1 MIELYFIATLFT
13 SLLVGQFGRI
23 ELFGKLVNGY
33 IQDPFVF
40 LFLIFLMRQYGVSPL
55 RNLMRHKTVPLFL
68 MVVLLSFALPL
79 FDYSPAQNA
88 VAFLYLIRISLY
100 LLLGVY
106 LHTLYDRKKT
116 VVKGVEKLLG
126 FFSIGLLLFSVV
138 QYSFFSDFWGL
149 YAYGW
154 DPHLYR
160 MSATYIDVYVAA
172 AIYGIFSLYWY
183 RKQKMV
189 LSLLFMTCLV
199 FTFSRSAY
207 VSFILSALVFFLLQ
221 KKWKELVVVSF
232 LFALFVVLVPKPFG
246 EGVSLLRTASV
257 NSRMRD
263 YQMGIT
269 IAQKKPILG
278 YGYNRIRYA
287 KEKLDLAKI
296 DDRSHAVSSFHS
308 SFLIIL
314 VTTGIVGLALS
325 LLLLFQYGMHN
336 RVFMPILLY
345 ICSMSL
351 FDNVLLH
358 AFVLLPIILIGA
370 LGHQSSLE

>member
-1 MIELYFIATLFT
+1 MIELYFIGALLF

-23 ELFGKLVNGY
+23 ELLGKLVNGY

-40 LFLIFLMRQYGVSPL
+40 LFLVFLMRQYGLLPI
-55 RNLMRHKTVPLFL
+55 RNLVRHKAVQLFL
-68 MVVLLSFALPL
+68 ITVFLSFVLSII
-79 FDYSPAQNA
+79 DYSA
-88 VAFLYLIRISLY
+88 VNNIVALLYLIRISLY
-100 LLLGVY
+100 VLLGVF
-106 LHTLYDRKKT
+106 LHTLYMRKKT
-116 VVKGVEKLLG
+116 VVKGVERLLG

-138 QYSFFSDFWGL
+138 QYFFFSDFWGL
-149 YAYGW
+149 YALGW

-172 AIYGIFSLYWY
+172 AIYGILSLYWY
-183 RKQKMV
+183 RKEKLV

-207 VSFILSALVFFLLQ
+207 VSFILSALVFFFLQ
-221 KKWKELVVVSF
+221 KRWKELAVVLL
-232 LFALFVVLVPKPFG
+232 LFALSVVLVPKPFG

-257 NSRMRD
+257 NSRFRD
-263 YQMGIT
+263 YQTGIM
-269 IAQKKPILG
+269 IAQKKLIFG

-314 VTTGIVGLALS
+314 VTTGIVGLILS
-325 LLLLFQYGMHN
+325 LFLLFQYGMN
-336 RVFMPILLY
+336 NKAFMPILLY
-345 ICSMSL
+345 VCTMSL

-358 AFVLLPIILIGA
+358 VFVLLPVILIGA
-370 LGHQSSLE
+370 LSYQSSLE